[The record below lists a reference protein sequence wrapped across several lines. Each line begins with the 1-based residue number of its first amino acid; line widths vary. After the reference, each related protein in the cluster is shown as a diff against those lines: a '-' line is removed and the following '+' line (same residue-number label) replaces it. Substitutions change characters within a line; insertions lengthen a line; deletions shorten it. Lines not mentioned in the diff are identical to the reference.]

1 MSAFLQMVCSFV
13 AVCSFADWLLICGL
27 CAHLQTVCLFADCL
41 LLLLTDAEAGFMIG
55 L

>member
-13 AVCSFADWLLICGL
+13 AVCSFTDCLFIYRLFV
-27 CAHLQTVCLFADCL
+27 HLQTVCLFADCL